1 MRVQGPEFGVQGS
14 GFRVQGS
21 GCKPPSTTQRMR
33 ACGREKERQTGMQIE
48 SARERQREKE
58 GERERYR
65 AEDAGEVVRDLL
77 RRVVLLGRR
86 V

>member
-1 MRVQGPEFGVQGS
+1 
-14 GFRVQGS
+14 
-21 GCKPPSTTQRMR
+21 MR

-48 SARERQREKE
+48 SARERPREKE